1 MANLLAVLDSC
12 VLYPMYLRDT
22 LLRMAEMELYR
33 VYWSQ
38 EILLGATRNLI
49 AGGRITSDKA
59 LRLQT
64 LISKAFPEAMI
75 EVPED
80 LVEKMNNH
88 PGDRHVLATAVVAQA
103 NIIVTYNLKHFPND
117 VLNCLDIEAQHPDI
131 FLTRLFDIDPNL
143 VTKVVRQ
150 QAQDL
155 QRPPTT
161 IDELLNIL
169 SKQVPIFASKVKNH
183 LLS

>member
-22 LLRMAEMELYR
+22 LLRMAEAELYR

-38 EILLGATRNLI
+38 EILLGATGNLI

-80 LVEKMNNH
+80 LVQKM
-88 PGDRHVLATAVVAQA
+88 
-103 NIIVTYNLKHFPND
+103 
-117 VLNCLDIEAQHPDI
+117 
-131 FLTRLFDIDPNL
+131 
-143 VTKVVRQ
+143 KVVNG
-150 QAQDL
+150 L
-155 QRPPTT
+155 K
-161 IDELLNIL
+161 IGE
-169 SKQVPIFASKVKNH
+169 KVAVAVMNLRFVQYVIMQKKFVK
-183 LLS
+183 